1 MDIFDQVIDNSNNN
15 SFELQK
21 VSNSNI
27 KNNLQSNNNEL
38 EYDVFDQ
45 IFDNQEE
52 AQNLQIKRS
61 LQAVIKKDPK
71 MVAEG
76 LHLANELGLDK
87 NYALDSEKAIQ
98 LLKEKND

>member
-1 MDIFDQVIDNSNNN
+1 MDIFDKVIDTTNNN

-21 VSNSNI
+21 VSSTNI

-76 LHLANELGLDK
+76 LHLAN
-87 NYALDSEKAIQ
+87 
-98 LLKEKND
+98 